1 MTHHWNMAKKK
12 SLKKFEF
19 RLSWERTET
28 VQIEAAS
35 AEEARDLIMSGEADY
50 ELINVNDDDVDCDEG
65 VEVK

>member
-1 MTHHWNMAKKK
+1 MAKKK